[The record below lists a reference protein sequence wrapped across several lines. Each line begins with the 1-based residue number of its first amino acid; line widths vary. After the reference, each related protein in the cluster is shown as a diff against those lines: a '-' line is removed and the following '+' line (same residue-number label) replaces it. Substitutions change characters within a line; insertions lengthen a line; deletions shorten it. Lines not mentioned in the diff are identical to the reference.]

1 MARTHQRGRGK
12 GTAARTPQRKGPSRP
27 VRLPTNRRKQ
37 KSGAGRVWAKIL
49 QIVGIVFLC
58 LVVAGLAFAAGGYLG
73 VVQGVKQL
81 EAPQNF
87 ETHPTYL
94 YSAPLGEGESSRRV
108 IGTIFGGENRKTA
121 SLAEMPPHLLNALV
135 AKEDERFREH
145 GGVDL
150 WGIMRALYVDLRAG
164 ATVEGASTITQQY
177 VKNAYLSHDQ
187 SITRKVKE
195 ALIAVE
201 LERSVYKDNKDQ
213 VIADYLNTVYFGS
226 NAYGVQA
233 ASETYFNKS
242 VPDLTI
248 AESAT
253 LVGLLWSP
261 STLGQD
267 REGAGI
273 QRDLVLR
280 KMFETGY
287 ISSQDFN
294 AALESPMPDEWPA
307 AAMIDSGLQGPSTT
321 RNFADMA
328 EEELIARYGANTVL
342 QGGMSVYT
350 TIDLEAQVAAR
361 EILYGQDGYLP
372 DRNDPDLALV
382 SLDPETGRIKAMVG
396 NRDPDAQFN
405 LVTQGLRQPGS
416 SFKPFA
422 LIAALEQGIDPETEF
437 VSEKKEYMVEVPGLD
452 KPEKWKVQNFDG
464 IVRGEMTLKEAL
476 WWSDNTVFTDLAMN
490 AGGKGLENGPAAIID
505 VAKRLG
511 ITADFGPHPHPSVV
525 LGTQEVSPLDMAT
538 AYATIANGGRKVEPT
553 TISKVVGNTDDGE
566 KVLYE
571 APDEPRGEQVVD
583 EEIAQKATE
592 LMIGDIT
599 EGIAGDASLGDR
611 PVAGKTGTS
620 ENFFDAWFVGYVPQM
635 VTGIWMG
642 YGEGGATLE
651 YTLDYARKLNGLS
664 GGITPA
670 EIWKTYMQDTMAGQ
684 PVENFEG
691 VEVPEDPVETT
702 GPTEALSDNEAE
714 TPDAARQPETT
725 APGAVTTASPAP
737 EEPGAIPPTT
747 TSSAPPGEPT
757 ASSVPPEERGAAPSP
772 TTSSA
777 PSSATPSS
785 AAPSSASSAAPASA
799 KPSRATPASAR
810 AASPAPR

>member
-1 MARTHQRGRGK
+1 
-12 GTAARTPQRKGPSRP
+12 
-27 VRLPTNRRKQ
+27 
-37 KSGAGRVWAKIL
+37 
-49 QIVGIVFLC
+49 
-58 LVVAGLAFAAGGYLG
+58 
-73 VVQGVKQL
+73 
-81 EAPQNF
+81 
-87 ETHPTYL
+87 
-94 YSAPLGEGESSRRV
+94 
-108 IGTIFGGENRKTA
+108 
-121 SLAEMPPHLLNALV
+121 V

-145 GGVDL
+145 PGVDL
-150 WGIMRALYVDLRAG
+150 WGIMRALYVDIRAG

-233 ASETYFNKS
+233 ASETYFGKS
-242 VPDLTI
+242 VADLSI

-267 REGAGI
+267 RDGAWA

-287 ISSQDFN
+287 ISSQDYN
-294 AALESPMPDEWPA
+294 EVLEVPLPEKWPA
-307 AAMIDSGLQGPSTT
+307 GAMVETGLQGPSTT
-321 RNFADMA
+321 RSFADLA

-350 TIDLEAQVAAR
+350 TIDLETQVAAR
-361 EILYGQDGYLP
+361 EILYGPEGYLP
-372 DRNDPDLALV
+372 GADDPDLALV

-396 NRDPDAQFN
+396 NRDPEAQFN
-405 LVTQGLRQPGS
+405 LVTQGQRQPGS
-416 SFKPFA
+416 AFKPFA
-422 LIAALEQGIDPETEF
+422 LIAALEQGIDPGTEF

-452 KPEKWKVQNFDG
+452 RPEKWKVENYDG
-464 IVRGEMTLKEAL
+464 IVRGKIPLKEAL
-476 WWSDNTVFTDLAMN
+476 WWSDNTVFTDLVMN
-490 AGGKGLENGPAAIID
+490 PDGKGLDNGPSAVID

-511 ITADFGPHPHPSVV
+511 VTADFGPHPSVV

-553 TISKVVGNTDDGE
+553 TITKVVSNGQDGDE
-566 KVLYE
+566 VLYD
-571 APDEPRGEQVVD
+571 APEQTRGEQVID
-583 EEIAQKATE
+583 EEIAHKATE
-592 LMIGDIT
+592 LMIGNVT
-599 EGIAGDASLGDR
+599 EGIAKDASLGER

-642 YGEGGATLE
+642 YAEGGATLE

-670 EIWKTYMQDTMAGQ
+670 EIWKTYMEDVMAGQ
-684 PVENFEG
+684 PIEEFEG
-691 VEVPEDPVETT
+691 VEIPEEPKETTAPTNNPSEAPPT
-702 GPTEALSDNEAE
+702 GPTEQPGLAPGAE
-714 TPDAARQPETT
+714 TTAPVATASPPPQQPGALPETT
-725 APGAVTTASPAP
+725 ASVGPSSA
-737 EEPGAIPPTT
+737 EP
-747 TSSAPPGEPT
+747 SSAPP
-757 ASSVPPEERGAAPSP
+757 SSPE
-772 TTSSA
+772 
-777 PSSATPSS
+777 PSSTEPS
-785 AAPSSASSAAPASA
+785 AI
-799 KPSRATPASAR
+799 TPASAP

>member
-1 MARTHQRGRGK
+1 MARTHQRRRGG
-12 GTAARTPQRKGPSRP
+12 GTGARTSSRKGPVRP
-27 VRLPTNRRKQ
+27 VRVPANRRK
-37 KSGAGRVWAKIL
+37 KASRGGFWSKALRA
-49 QIVGIVFLC
+49 VGILLLC

-73 VVQGVKQL
+73 TVKGEKQL
-81 EAPQNF
+81 AAPRTF
-87 ETHPTYL
+87 ETHPTYI
-94 YSAPLGEGESSRRV
+94 YSAPIGESKSSRRV
-108 IGTIFGGENRKTA
+108 IGTIFGGQNRKTA
-121 SLAEMPPHLLNALV
+121 SLADMPPHLLNALV

-145 GGVDL
+145 AGVDV

-233 ASETYFNKS
+233 AAETYFGKS
-242 VPDLTI
+242 VSDLSV

-267 REGAGI
+267 RDGAWA

-287 ISSQDFN
+287 ISSQDYN
-294 AALESPMPDEWPA
+294 AALEVPMPEEWPA
-307 AAMIDSGLQGPSTT
+307 GAMVETGLQAPPTT
-321 RNFADMA
+321 RAFADLA
-328 EEELIARYGANTVL
+328 EEELIDRYGANTVL

-350 TIDLEAQVAAR
+350 TIDLETQVAAR
-361 EILYGQDGYLP
+361 ETVYGPEGYLP
-372 DRNDPDLALV
+372 GADDPDLALV

-396 NRDPDAQFN
+396 NRDQDAQFN
-405 LVTQGLRQPGS
+405 LVTQGQRQPGS

-422 LIAALEQGIDPETEF
+422 LIAALEQDIDPETKF
-437 VSEKKEYMVEVPGLD
+437 VSEKKEYMVDVPGLD
-452 KPEKWKVQNFDG
+452 KPEQWKVENYDG
-464 IVRGEMTLKEAL
+464 IVRGEISLKEAL
-476 WWSDNTVFTDLAMN
+476 WWSDNTVFTDLVMN
-490 AGGKGLENGPAAIID
+490 ADGKGLDEGPAAVID

-511 ITADFGPHPHPSVV
+511 VTADFGPHPSVV

-538 AYATIANGGRKVEPT
+538 AHATIANGGRHIQPT
-553 TISKVVGNTDDGE
+553 PISKVVSNSPDGDE
-566 KVLYE
+566 VLYDAQE
-571 APDEPRGEQVVD
+571 EPAGEQVID
-583 EEIAQKATE
+583 EEIAHKATE
-592 LMIGDIT
+592 IMIGDVT
-599 EGIAGDASLGDR
+599 EGIAKDAALGER

-670 EIWKTYMQDTMAGQ
+670 EVWKTYMEDAMSGQ
-684 PVENFEG
+684 PVENFKG
-691 VEVPEDPVETT
+691 VEMPEEPVETT
-702 GPTEALSDNEAE
+702 APTAGQTGAPPAGTEEQPGLAPEAQ
-714 TPDAARQPETT
+714 TPAPAA
-725 APGAVTTASPAP
+725 TASH
-737 EEPGAIPPTT
+737 
-747 TSSAPPGEPT
+747 PPGE
-757 ASSVPPEERGAAPSP
+757 RGANRRSPNRRAAARARAP
-772 TTSSA
+772 
-777 PSSATPSS
+777 
-785 AAPSSASSAAPASA
+785 APAS
-799 KPSRATPASAR
+799 S
-810 AASPAPR
+810 

>member
-1 MARTHQRGRGK
+1 
-12 GTAARTPQRKGPSRP
+12 
-27 VRLPTNRRKQ
+27 L
-37 KSGAGRVWAKIL
+37 GAGA
-49 QIVGIVFLC
+49 
-58 LVVAGLAFAAGGYLG
+58 LVLIVAGLAFAAGGYLG

-81 EAPQNF
+81 EAPQTF

-94 YSAPLGEGESSRRV
+94 YSAPLGESDSSRRV
-108 IGTIFGGENRKTA
+108 IGTIFGGQNRKTA

-145 GGVDL
+145 AGVDL
-150 WGIMRALYVDLRAG
+150 WGIMRALYVDIRAG

-233 ASETYFNKS
+233 ASETYFGES
-242 VPDLTI
+242 VAGLSV

-267 REGAGI
+267 RDGAWA

-287 ISSQDFN
+287 ISSQDYN
-294 AALESPMPDEWPA
+294 EALEVSLPKRWPA
-307 AAMIDSGLQGPSTT
+307 GAMVESGLQGPSTT
-321 RNFADMA
+321 RSFTDLA

-350 TIDLEAQVAAR
+350 SIDLPTQVAAR
-361 EILYGQDGYLP
+361 EILYGPEGYLP
-372 DRNDPDLALV
+372 NADDPDLALV

-396 NRDPDAQFN
+396 NRDPEAQFN
-405 LVTQGLRQPGS
+405 LVTQGHRQPGS
-416 SFKPFA
+416 AFKPFA

-437 VSEKKEYMVEVPGLD
+437 VSENKEYMVEVSGPER
-452 KPEKWKVQNFDG
+452 PEKWKVENYDA
-464 IVRGEMTLKEAL
+464 IERGKISLKEAL
-476 WWSDNTVFTDLAMN
+476 WWSDNTVFTDLVMDPD
-490 AGGKGLENGPAAIID
+490 GDGLENGPSAIID

-511 ITADFGPHPHPSVV
+511 VTADFGPHPHPAVV

-553 TISKVVGNTDDGE
+553 TVTKVISNGPDGDE
-566 KVLYE
+566 VLYD
-571 APDEPRGEQVVD
+571 APKETRGEQVID
-583 EEIAQKATE
+583 EEIAHKATE
-592 LMIGDIT
+592 LMIGDVT
-599 EGIAGDASLGDR
+599 EGIAKDASLGQR

-664 GGITPA
+664 GGIAPA
-670 EIWKTYMQDTMAGQ
+670 EIWKTYMEDVMAGQ
-684 PVENFEG
+684 PVEDFEG
-691 VEVPEDPVETT
+691 VEIPEEPK
-702 GPTEALSDNEAE
+702 
-714 TPDAARQPETT
+714 ETT
-725 APGAVTTASPAP
+725 APTTGPSEAPPTGTTEQPGLAHDAQTPAPVTTASPPPQQPGVVP
-737 EEPGAIPPTT
+737 EA
-747 TSSAPPGEPT
+747 T
-757 ASSVPPEERGAAPSP
+757 A
-772 TTSSA
+772 
-777 PSSATPSS
+777 S
-785 AAPSSASSAAPASA
+785 AAPSSAEPSSPEPSA
-799 KPSRATPASAR
+799 VTPASAP

>member
-12 GTAARTPQRKGPSRP
+12 GTVARPQQRKGPSRP
-27 VRLPTNRRKQ
+27 VRLPANRRKQ
-37 KSGAGRVWAKIL
+37 KSRWGAIWAKIL
-49 QIVGIVFLC
+49 RVVGVVLLC
-58 LVVAGLAFAAGGYLG
+58 FVVTGLAFAAGGYIG
-73 VVQGVKQL
+73 IIQGVKQL
-81 EAPQNF
+81 EAPRTF

-94 YSAPLGEGESSRRV
+94 YSAPLGESESSRRV

-150 WGIMRALYVDLRAG
+150 WGIMRALYVDIRAG

-233 ASETYFNKS
+233 AAETYFNKS
-242 VPDLTI
+242 VEDLTV

-267 REGAGI
+267 REGAGA

-294 AALESPMPDEWPA
+294 AALEAPMPEKWPA

-321 RNFADMA
+321 RNFADLA

-350 TIDLEAQVAAR
+350 TIDLQTQVSAR
-361 EILYGQDGYLP
+361 EILYGPSGYLP
-372 DRNDPDLALV
+372 NADDPDLALV

-396 NRDPDAQFN
+396 NRDPNSQFN
-405 LVTQGLRQPGS
+405 LVTQGRRQPGS

-422 LIAALEQGIDPETEF
+422 LIAALEQGIDPETKF

-464 IVRGEMTLKEAL
+464 IVRGEMSLKEAL
-476 WWSDNTVFTDLAMN
+476 WWSDNTVFTDLVMN
-490 AGGKGLENGPAAIID
+490 PDGRGLENGPAATID

-511 ITADFGPHPHPSVV
+511 VTADFGPHPHPSVV

-538 AYATIANGGRKVEPT
+538 AYATIANGGRKVDPT
-553 TISKVVGNTDDGE
+553 TITRVVSNAGDEDE
-566 KVLYE
+566 VLYDAPE
-571 APDEPRGEQVVD
+571 APRGEQVID
-583 EEIAQKATE
+583 EDIAHKATE
-592 LMIGDIT
+592 LMIGDVT
-599 EGIAGDASLGDR
+599 EGIAKGASLGER

-670 EIWKTYMQDTMAGQ
+670 EIYKTYMEDVMSGE
-684 PVENFEG
+684 PVEDFDG
-691 VEVPEDPVETT
+691 VEMPQKPVETT
-702 GPTEALSDNEAE
+702 GPTEALSGNEDE
-714 TPDAARQPETT
+714 TPAVAPVPETT
-725 APGAVTTASPAP
+725 APGAATTASPRP
-737 EEPGAIPPTT
+737 EEPGA
-747 TSSAPPGEPT
+747 
-757 ASSVPPEERGAAPSP
+757 VPP

-777 PSSATPSS
+777 PASAGPSS
-785 AAPSSASSAAPASA
+785 AAPSSVA
-799 KPSRATPASAR
+799 PSRATPSRATPSR
-810 AASPAPR
+810 VPAASPAPR

>member
-12 GTAARTPQRKGPSRP
+12 GTAARTPQRKGSGRP
-27 VRLPTNRRKQ
+27 VKLPSNRRKRRS
-37 KSGAGRVWAKIL
+37 KWGGIWAKIL
-49 QIVGIVFLC
+49 RAIGILFLC
-58 LVVAGLAFAAGGYLG
+58 LLVAGLALAAGGYVG
-73 VVQGVKQL
+73 VIQGVKQL

-94 YSAPLGEGESSRRV
+94 YSAPLGESDDSRRV
-108 IGTIFGGENRKTA
+108 IGTIFGGQNRKTA
-121 SLAEMPPHLLNALV
+121 SLGEMPPHLLNALV

-150 WGIMRALYVDLRAG
+150 WGIMRALYVDIRAG
-164 ATVEGASTITQQY
+164 EAVEGASTITQQY
-177 VKNAYLSHDQ
+177 VKNAYLSQDR

-201 LERSVYKDNKDQ
+201 LERSVYEDNKDQ
-213 VIADYLNTVYFGS
+213 VLADYLNTVYFGG
-226 NAYGVQA
+226 NAYGVEA
-233 ASETYFNKS
+233 AAETYFNKS
-242 VPDLTI
+242 VPDLTV

-261 STLGQD
+261 STLGLD

-287 ISSQDFN
+287 ISSQDYN
-294 AALESPMPDEWPA
+294 EALEVPMPEKWPA
-307 AAMIDSGLQGPSTT
+307 AAMVESGLQGPSTT
-321 RNFADMA
+321 RNFADLV

-350 TIDLEAQVAAR
+350 TIDLQAQVAAR
-361 EILYGQDGYLP
+361 EILYGPGGYLP
-372 DRNDPDLALV
+372 NADDPDLALV

-396 NRDPDAQFN
+396 NRDPDSQFN
-405 LVTQGLRQPGS
+405 LVTQGRRQPGS

-422 LIAALEQGIDPETEF
+422 LIAALEQGIDPETTF

-452 KPEKWKVQNFDG
+452 KPEKWKVENFDG
-464 IVRGEMTLKEAL
+464 IVRGEMTLEEAL
-476 WWSDNTVFTDLAMN
+476 WWSDNTVFTDLVMN
-490 AGGKGLENGPAAIID
+490 PDGRGLENGPAATID

-511 ITADFGPHPHPSVV
+511 VSADFGPHPHPSVV

-553 TISKVVGNTDDGE
+553 TISKVVSNAGDEDE
-566 KVLYE
+566 VLYE
-571 APDEPRGEQVVD
+571 APDAPRGEQVID
-583 EEIAQKATE
+583 EEIAHKATE
-592 LMIGDIT
+592 IMIGDVT
-599 EGIAGDASLGDR
+599 QGIAKDASLGER

-620 ENFFDAWFVGYVPQM
+620 ENFFDAWFIGYVPQM

-670 EIWKTYMQDTMAGQ
+670 EIWQTYMEDIMAGK
-684 PVENFEG
+684 PVKNFEG
-691 VEVPEDPVETT
+691 VEVPQEDPVETT
-702 GPTEALSDNEAE
+702 GPTEAISGNGPE
-714 TPDAARQPETT
+714 TPPVPSETT
-725 APGAVTTASPAP
+725 TPGATTTASPPP
-737 EEPGAIPPTT
+737 EEPGVVPPT
-747 TSSAPPGEPT
+747 TSSAPP
-757 ASSVPPEERGAAPSP
+757 ANV
-772 TTSSA
+772 
-777 PSSATPSS
+777 
-785 AAPSSASSAAPASA
+785 APASPE
-799 KPSRATPASAR
+799 PSAVTPASAP

>member
-12 GTAARTPQRKGPSRP
+12 GTVARTPQRKGPSRP
-27 VRLPTNRRKQ
+27 VRLPANRRKQ
-37 KSGAGRVWAKIL
+37 KSGWGGVWAKIL
-49 QIVGIVFLC
+49 WVVGVILLC
-58 LVVAGLAFAAGGYLG
+58 LVVAGLAFAAGGYIG
-73 VVQGVKQL
+73 IIKGVKQL

-94 YSAPLGEGESSRRV
+94 YSAPLGESEGSRRI
-108 IGTIFGGENRKTA
+108 IGTIFGGQNRKTA

-150 WGIMRALYVDLRAG
+150 WGIMRALYVDIRAG

-233 ASETYFNKS
+233 AAETYFNKS
-242 VPDLTI
+242 VEDLTV

-267 REGAGI
+267 RLGAGA

-294 AALESPMPDEWPA
+294 VALEAPMPEKWPA

-321 RNFADMA
+321 RNFADLA

-350 TIDLEAQVAAR
+350 TIDLQTQVSAR
-361 EILYGQDGYLP
+361 EILYGPGGYLP
-372 DRNDPDLALV
+372 DADDPDLALV

-396 NRDPDAQFN
+396 NRDPNSQFN
-405 LVTQGLRQPGS
+405 LVTQGRRQPGS

-422 LIAALEQGIDPETEF
+422 LIAALEQGIDPETKF
-437 VSEKKEYMVEVPGLD
+437 VSEKKEYMVDVPGLD
-452 KPEKWKVQNFDG
+452 KPERWKVENFDG

-476 WWSDNTVFTDLAMN
+476 WWSDNTVFTDLVMN
-490 AGGKGLENGPAAIID
+490 PDGRGLENGPAATID

-511 ITADFGPHPHPSVV
+511 VTADFGPHPHPSVV

-538 AYATIANGGRKVEPT
+538 AYATIANGGRKVDPT
-553 TISKVVGNTDDGE
+553 TITKVVSNAGDEDE
-566 KVLYE
+566 VLYDAPE
-571 APDEPRGEQVVD
+571 APRGEQVID
-583 EEIAQKATE
+583 EEIAHKATE
-592 LMIGDIT
+592 LMIGDVT
-599 EGIAGDASLGDR
+599 EGIAKDASLGER

-642 YGEGGATLE
+642 YAEGGATLE
-651 YTLDYARKLNGLS
+651 YTLDYSRKLNGLS

-670 EIWKTYMQDTMAGQ
+670 EIYKTYMEDVMSGE
-684 PVENFEG
+684 PVEDFEG
-691 VEVPEDPVETT
+691 VETPQEPVETT
-702 GPTEALSDNEAE
+702 GPTEALSGNGDE
-714 TPDAARQPETT
+714 TPDVAPEPETPV
-725 APGAVTTASPAP
+725 PGAATTASPPP
-737 EEPGAIPPTT
+737 EEPGA
-747 TSSAPPGEPT
+747 
-757 ASSVPPEERGAAPSP
+757 VPP

-777 PSSATPSS
+777 PASAAPSNAGPSS
-785 AAPSSASSAAPASA
+785 AAPSGATPSGATPSSAP
-799 KPSRATPASAR
+799 